1 MCSGV
6 DWGARGAKL
15 SKAQPSVQGA
25 PSLGQE
31 DRKADHSN
39 TSWLSRQKGCSGQ
52 AEVKEKRREGE
63 GGLVMR
69 VDG

>member
-1 MCSGV
+1 MCSGA
-6 DWGARGAKL
+6 DRGTRGAKL

-31 DRKADHSN
+31 DRKAGHSN
-39 TSWLSRQKGCSGQ
+39 TSWLSRQKGHSGQ

-69 VDG
+69 VDR